1 MSVNPRLSAGLGSK
15 TAILLALAV
24 AGCELATPPDQ
35 QALLQAALP
44 GSSAIPA
51 AWSTE
56 GAPISAVG
64 GNWVASFD
72 DPVLA
77 DLVAEALRNN
87 RDLQA
92 AAARVEAALQS
103 VDIAAASLLPALNF
117 AAGRQSTKN
126 YDDNKT
132 NTLTG
137 ASIAVSW
144 EVDLWG
150 KLRSGTAATAA
161 SAAAAADDAYYA
173 YQSIAATVARS
184 WIAATEVTQLTA
196 LAEDA
201 LAGYRQLVRLAQR
214 KEAAGQVSSFD
225 VVQAQSYASTSR
237 AQVARL
243 QSSANET
250 VAVLEVLLGRYPSLD
265 LEPAATFPTM
275 PETLSAG
282 LPLSLLDRRAD
293 VTAARN
299 QVIAAFYDVEVAK
312 LARLPG
318 ISLAATYGQLTDPD
332 LALVG
337 LNSIRFAKIGVSLL
351 QPIFDGGALD
361 AQVREMTAEQTAATA
376 LYGQTVLRAFG
387 EVETRLANEQLLL
400 EELKSWRVAYWSAE
414 EAVRLGRDNYVAG
427 TIDMVSLLNLA
438 EFALLRKSNL
448 IQAEA
453 ALLTN
458 RVALYLALGET
469 Y

>member
-1 MSVNPRLSAGLGSK
+1 MTVGTSRSAGLGSK
-15 TAILLALAV
+15 TAILLALAI

-44 GSSAIPA
+44 ESSAIPV

-56 GAPISAVG
+56 GAPASAVG
-64 GNWVASFD
+64 GNWVASFN

-92 AAARVEAALQS
+92 AAARVEAALQT
-103 VDIAAASLLPALNF
+103 VDISAASLLPWLNF
-117 AAGRQSTKN
+117 EAGRQSTKN
-126 YDDNKT
+126 YDDSKT
-132 NTLTG
+132 NTLSG

-150 KLRSGTAATAA
+150 KLRSGTAAAAA

-173 YQSIAATVARS
+173 HQSIAATVARS

-201 LAGYRQLVRLAQR
+201 LARYRQLVQLAQR

-225 VVQAQSYASTSR
+225 VVQAQSHASTSR

-250 VAVLEVLLGRYPSLD
+250 VAVLEVLLGRYPSLA
-265 LEPAATFPTM
+265 LEPATTFPTM
-275 PETLSAG
+275 PEALSAG

-318 ISLAATYGQLTDPD
+318 ISLAATYGQLNDPD

-337 LNSIRFAKIGVSLL
+337 LNSIMFAKIGVSLL

-376 LYGQTVLRAFG
+376 LYGQTVLGAFG
-387 EVETRLANEQLLL
+387 EVETRLANERLLL

-427 TIDMVSLLNLA
+427 TIDMVSLLNLV
-438 EFALLRKSNL
+438 EFALLRKSDL